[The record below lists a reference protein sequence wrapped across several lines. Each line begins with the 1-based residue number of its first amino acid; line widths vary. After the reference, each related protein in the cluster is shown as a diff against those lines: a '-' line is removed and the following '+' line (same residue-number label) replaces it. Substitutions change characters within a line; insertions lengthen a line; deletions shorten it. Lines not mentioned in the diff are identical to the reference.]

1 MSSALVQAGRV
12 AFRRRGLLLPVAI
25 VLLLIP
31 GPRLMADPAAA
42 GLIGLAI
49 ALLGQAIRS
58 ATVGLEYIIRGGKD
72 HQVYAEKLVT
82 GGIYSHVRNPMYVG
96 NFFLLVGL
104 AVASNSWV
112 FSLAAIPIAMLTHVL
127 IIAAEED
134 FLRGKFGAEF
144 DAYCARSPRWVPR
157 LAGLLTT
164 FRGMTFNWRRV
175 LVKEYQKPFDWLVL
189 LAVVT
194 VVKIALDGAL
204 QRHAWTVGLMLAVM
218 AARITLYFAGRA
230 VGARDQLA
238 SAGR

>member
-1 MSSALVQAGRV
+1 
-12 AFRRRGLLLPVAI
+12 
-25 VLLLIP
+25 
-31 GPRLMADPAAA
+31 
-42 GLIGLAI
+42 
-49 ALLGQAIRS
+49 
-58 ATVGLEYIIRGGKD
+58 
-72 HQVYAEKLVT
+72 
-82 GGIYSHVRNPMYVG
+82 
-96 NFFLLVGL
+96 
-104 AVASNSWV
+104 
-112 FSLAAIPIAMLTHVL
+112 
-127 IIAAEED
+127 
-134 FLRGKFGAEF
+134 
-144 DAYCARSPRWVPR
+144 VPR